1 MLSVNL
7 FGGCL
12 TPIVYMCSIP
22 LRQKSFMR
30 LVPEGDVIL
39 ESEEVEEEVD
49 GGDGEGD
56 EK

>member
-1 MLSVNL
+1 ML
-7 FGGCL
+7 
-12 TPIVYMCSIP
+12 YSITA
-22 LRQKSFMR
+22 KKFMR
-30 LVPEGDVIL
+30 LVPEGDVVL